1 LFFLFFLFFLKGP
14 KKYLGVHT
22 RNRGKCALKKS
33 GSRVFS
39 KRKRRIHK
47 KGSSA
52 RKTKKK
58 KKKVFRKTKME
69 VETNASSATVVSAQP
84 VEELDEVIKKAT
96 ERTETMRKELALLSG
111 ELKVLKRLAA
121 RAVRAPRRRRVPEA
135 NDATD
140 RKPSGFARP
149 SPLSDQLCA
158 VLGVE
163 KGTEMPRTTVTRMI
177 CKIIKDNGIN
187 DAVNKRQIDLSKP
200 QAQALKALLVPEP
213 GATITYFNLQ
223 KYLKKHIGAA
233 TDPVSATTT
242 ATPAAPTTAPT
253 PAPTT
258 APTTQKGAGAGAGGE
273 QAAEGTK
280 PKRQRQAA

>member
-1 LFFLFFLFFLKGP
+1 
-14 KKYLGVHT
+14 
-22 RNRGKCALKKS
+22 
-33 GSRVFS
+33 
-39 KRKRRIHK
+39 
-47 KGSSA
+47 
-52 RKTKKK
+52 
-58 KKKVFRKTKME
+58 ME
-69 VETNASSATVVSAQP
+69 VETNASSAAVVAAQP

-96 ERTETMRKELALLSG
+96 ERTETMRKELALLTG
-111 ELKVLKRLAA
+111 ELKVLRRLAA

-135 NDATD
+135 SDAAD

-149 SPLSDQLCA
+149 SPLSDQLCE

-163 KGTEMPRTTVTRMI
+163 KGTEMPRTTVTRLI

-187 DAVNKRQIDLSKP
+187 DSVNKRQIDLSKP

-233 TDPVSATTT
+233 TEPVSAPTATAT
-242 ATPAAPTTAPT
+242 ATPSPSAPT
-253 PAPTT
+253 PTPTQ
-258 APTTQKGAGAGAGGE
+258 AQKGEASEA
-273 QAAEGTK
+273 K

>member
-1 LFFLFFLFFLKGP
+1 
-14 KKYLGVHT
+14 
-22 RNRGKCALKKS
+22 
-33 GSRVFS
+33 
-39 KRKRRIHK
+39 
-47 KGSSA
+47 
-52 RKTKKK
+52 
-58 KKKVFRKTKME
+58 ME

-242 ATPAAPTTAPT
+242 ATPAAAPT

-258 APTTQKGAGAGAGGE
+258 APTASGASAQKGAGAGTGAGTGE
-273 QAAEGTK
+273 QAEGTK

>member
-1 LFFLFFLFFLKGP
+1 
-14 KKYLGVHT
+14 
-22 RNRGKCALKKS
+22 
-33 GSRVFS
+33 
-39 KRKRRIHK
+39 
-47 KGSSA
+47 
-52 RKTKKK
+52 
-58 KKKVFRKTKME
+58 ME

-242 ATPAAPTTAPT
+242 ATPT
-253 PAPTT
+253 PATAPTT
-258 APTTQKGAGAGAGGE
+258 APTTAPPASGASGQKGTGAGSGAGGE
-273 QAAEGTK
+273 QTEGTK

>member
-1 LFFLFFLFFLKGP
+1 
-14 KKYLGVHT
+14 
-22 RNRGKCALKKS
+22 
-33 GSRVFS
+33 
-39 KRKRRIHK
+39 
-47 KGSSA
+47 
-52 RKTKKK
+52 
-58 KKKVFRKTKME
+58 ME

-242 ATPAAPTTAPT
+242 ATPTPATAPT

-258 APTTQKGAGAGAGGE
+258 APPASGASGQKGTGAGSGAGGE
-273 QAAEGTK
+273 QTEGAK

>member
-1 LFFLFFLFFLKGP
+1 
-14 KKYLGVHT
+14 
-22 RNRGKCALKKS
+22 
-33 GSRVFS
+33 
-39 KRKRRIHK
+39 
-47 KGSSA
+47 
-52 RKTKKK
+52 
-58 KKKVFRKTKME
+58 ME

-242 ATPAAPTTAPT
+242 ATPTPATAPTTAP
-253 PAPTT
+253 PT
-258 APTTQKGAGAGAGGE
+258 APPASGASGQKGTGAGSGAGGE
-273 QAAEGTK
+273 QAEGTK

>member
-1 LFFLFFLFFLKGP
+1 
-14 KKYLGVHT
+14 
-22 RNRGKCALKKS
+22 
-33 GSRVFS
+33 
-39 KRKRRIHK
+39 
-47 KGSSA
+47 
-52 RKTKKK
+52 
-58 KKKVFRKTKME
+58 ME

-242 ATPAAPTTAPT
+242 ATPVPTTAPT
-253 PAPTT
+253 APPTAAPT
-258 APTTQKGAGAGAGGE
+258 ASGASGQKGAGSGAGGE
-273 QAAEGTK
+273 QAEGAK